1 MALVLM
7 VALAQEEDTRR
18 VPRNRL
24 TTPRCN
30 AFDLSDEDFISNF
43 RITKELAF
51 QLIQELNPF
60 LEPKT
65 TRKTALSTE
74 MKVLCALNFFA
85 FGCYQK
91 KVGNDYLIQVSQ
103 SSVSNC
109 IRQVSE
115 AMTNNLL
122 RKYVKFPDDQSTQN
136 AIKDEFFEYCGVL
149 GAIDCTHVAIVA
161 PPDDGFHHEK
171 NYVNRKGWHSINV
184 QIVCDMNMKILNV
197 VARFPG
203 CSHDAFIWQACNL
216 RKAFDYGRKIH
227 GDGWLLGKY
236 I

>member
-7 VALAQEEDTRR
+7 VALAQEDARR

-30 AFDLSDEDFISNF
+30 AFDLSDDFISNF
-43 RITKELAF
+43 RTSKELAF

-74 MKVLCALNFFA
+74 IKVLCALNFLA
-85 FGCYQK
+85 FGFYQK
-91 KVGNDYLIQVSQ
+91 KVGNDCLIQVSQ

-122 RKYVKFPDDQSTQN
+122 RKYVKFPDD
-136 AIKDEFFEYCGVL
+136 
-149 GAIDCTHVAIVA
+149 
-161 PPDDGFHHEK
+161 
-171 NYVNRKGWHSINV
+171 
-184 QIVCDMNMKILNV
+184 
-197 VARFPG
+197 
-203 CSHDAFIWQACNL
+203 
-216 RKAFDYGRKIH
+216 
-227 GDGWLLGKY
+227 
-236 I
+236 